1 MFDEKFFNKI
11 MLLYFELYRFFYIL
25 LFIKK
30 TFLYFNLLQTG
41 QRIRSRVSHSRSPQV
56 CCHAVGTDSTK
67 RVVTKAEAASRRL
80 GLINTE
86 ADAAVSWKGR
96 FSSELF
102 SAAI

>member
-1 MFDEKFFNKI
+1 M
-11 MLLYFELYRFFYIL
+11 
-25 LFIKK
+25 
-30 TFLYFNLLQTG
+30 
-41 QRIRSRVSHSRSPQV
+41 
-56 CCHAVGTDSTK
+56 
-67 RVVTKAEAASRRL
+67 TKAEAAWRRL